1 MTVLQYRAGTRAL
14 ALLRARGGLSPED
27 VCALVLPAIGP
38 KWLVLYGIDSALVR
52 AGFLEAAGRKRRLLL
67 FGASAGAWRGLAF
80 ASRDPA
86 RSLAALRDLYCEQ
99 HFTTQDSPE
108 AISGAYR
115 RLLTSV
121 LTAEDLA
128 HVAAHPALDLAIAA
142 VRARGVLALARAKH
156 AQAASL
162 TAAAL
167 LNALG
172 PRTQRLF
179 FERVVFS
186 TADLAERQHPLLH
199 DVPGELLALTAE
211 NMLEAALASG
221 TVPLYMQ
228 SVSDIAS
235 APEGMYMDGGFGDYH
250 LNRQCSCGSITLL
263 FLHQQ
268 RIVPTWSDKFLPWR
282 KLDRGWLDNVLL
294 VHPSLEFIRALP
306 GSKVPTRH
314 DFNTHLHEPALRK
327 QRWYEV
333 AERSRALGELLLRDI
348 ESGAIASKVQPLA

>member
-1 MTVLQYRAGTRAL
+1 MTLLQYRAGTRAL
-14 ALLRARGGLSPED
+14 KLLRERGGLSPED

-52 AGFLEAAGRKRRLLL
+52 AGFLQAAARKRRVLL
-67 FGASAGAWRGLAF
+67 FGASAGAWRGLAY

-86 RSLAALRDLYCEQ
+86 RALDALRDSYCEQ

-108 AISGAYR
+108 VISGAYR
-115 RLLTSV
+115 RLLSSV
-121 LTAEDLA
+121 LTPEDLA
-128 HVAAHPALDLAIAA
+128 HVAAHPELDLAIAA
-142 VRARGVLALARAKH
+142 VRARGVLAAARARH

-172 PRTQRLF
+172 PNTQRLF

-186 TADLAERQHPLLH
+186 TAQLSERRHPLLH
-199 DVPGELLALTAE
+199 TTPGELLALTVE

-228 SVSDIAS
+228 SVSDIPS
-235 APEGMYMDGGFGDYH
+235 APQGMYMDGGFSDYH

-263 FLHQQ
+263 FLHQR
-268 RIVPTWSDKFLPWR
+268 RIVPTWNDKFLPWR
-282 KLDRGWLDNVLL
+282 KLDRHWLDNVLL
-294 VHPSLEFIRALP
+294 VHPSPEFIRALP

-314 DFNTHLHEPALRK
+314 DFKTHLLEPEVRK
-327 QRWYEV
+327 QRWHEV
-333 AERSRALGELLLRDI
+333 AERSRVLGEVLLSDI
-348 ESGAIASKVQPLA
+348 ESGALASKVLPL